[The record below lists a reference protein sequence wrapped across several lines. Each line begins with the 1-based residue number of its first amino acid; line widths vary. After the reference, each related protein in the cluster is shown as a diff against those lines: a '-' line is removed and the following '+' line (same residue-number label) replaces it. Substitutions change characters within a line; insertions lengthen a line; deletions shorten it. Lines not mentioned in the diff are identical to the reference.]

1 MLFQY
6 ILGLGDLITS
16 KMIKI
21 DCAESKQGYKWQCSD
36 CDYSSPYTTS
46 VKRHIESKHVGS
58 VIYECDICQ
67 HRVPTKNA
75 LSVHK
80 ARNHVNAAITQD
92 FY

>member
-1 MLFQY
+1 M
-6 ILGLGDLITS
+6 IRIEGGDT
-16 KMIKI
+16 
-21 DCAESKQGYKWQCSD
+21 KQGYRWQCSD

-80 ARNHVNAAITQD
+80 SRNHIHPTNN
-92 FY
+92 FF